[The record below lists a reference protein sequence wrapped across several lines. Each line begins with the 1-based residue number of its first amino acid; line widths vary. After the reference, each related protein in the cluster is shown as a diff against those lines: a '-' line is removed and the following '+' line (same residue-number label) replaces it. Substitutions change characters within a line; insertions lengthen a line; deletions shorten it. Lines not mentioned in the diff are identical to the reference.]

1 MNKYISRGN
10 LIFKSSKILSI
21 NYRNSYIYIKHPYI
35 MKLVYSEK
43 WSNSFL
49 IGAQSSIPITQH
61 FDTLDY
67 IFYLSNKKIKLK
79 NSYKMHRTD
88 TTDHNVLELLLNSAN
103 V

>member
-67 IFYLSNKKIKLK
+67 IFYFRDLDKVKRDIDLWKKDDIHFFNDINEMK
-79 NSYKMHRTD
+79 
-88 TTDHNVLELLLNSAN
+88 
-103 V
+103 